1 MQMQE
6 DIENRTVALV
16 ISTGRLT
23 GLVLQSAIR
32 QLLHELERRSANK
45 EPEIPHGKQSVK
57 QLIAQNAGAS
67 NIEIND
73 SNIRAFEKIARKY
86 GVDYALRKDKTSKKP
101 RWLVFFKARDA
112 DALTAAFTEFTS
124 KVIRPEKKPS
134 ILKQLAM
141 YKDKLKAQAID
152 RMKKKDREITR

>member
-1 MQMQE
+1 MQE

-57 QLIAQNAGAS
+57 QLIGQNAGAS

-73 SNIRAFEKIARKY
+73 SNIRVFEKIARKY

-112 DALTAAFTEFTS
+112 DALTAAFTEFTA
-124 KVIRPEKKPS
+124 KVIKPEKKPS
-134 ILKQLAM
+134 ILKQLVM
-141 YKDKLKAQAID
+141 YKEKLKVQAIG

>member
-1 MQMQE
+1 MQE
-6 DIENRTVALV
+6 DIENRTIALV
-16 ISTGRLT
+16 ISSGRLT
-23 GLVLQSAIR
+23 GRMLQSAIR
-32 QLLHELERRSANK
+32 QLLHEFERRSANK

-57 QLIAQNAGAS
+57 QLIGQNAGAS

-73 SNIRAFEKIARKY
+73 SNIRVFEKIARKY

-112 DALTAAFTEFTS
+112 DALTAAFTEFTA
-124 KVIRPEKKPS
+124 KVIKPEKKPS
-134 ILKQLAM
+134 ILKQLTM
-141 YKDKLKAQAID
+141 YKEKLKAQAID

>member
-6 DIENRTVALV
+6 DIENRTIALV
-16 ISTGRLT
+16 VSTGRMT

-57 QLIAQNAGAS
+57 QLIGQNAGAS

-73 SNIRAFEKIARKY
+73 SNIRVFEKIARKY

-112 DALTAAFTEFTS
+112 DALT
-124 KVIRPEKKPS
+124 
-134 ILKQLAM
+134 
-141 YKDKLKAQAID
+141 
-152 RMKKKDREITR
+152 

>member
-1 MQMQE
+1 MQE

-57 QLIAQNAGAS
+57 QLIGQNAGAS

-73 SNIRAFEKIARKY
+73 SNIRVFEKIARKY

-112 DALTAAFTEFTS
+112 DALTAAFTEFTA
-124 KVIRPEKKPS
+124 KVIKPEKKPS
-134 ILKQLAM
+134 ILKQLVM

>member
-1 MQMQE
+1 MQE
-6 DIENRTVALV
+6 DIENRTIALV
-16 ISTGRLT
+16 VSTGRLT

-45 EPEIPHGKQSVK
+45 EPQIPHGKQSVK
-57 QLIAQNAGAS
+57 QLIGQNAGAS

-73 SNIRAFEKIARKY
+73 SNIRVFEKIARKY

-112 DALTAAFTEFTS
+112 DALTAAFTEFTA
-124 KVIRPEKKPS
+124 KVIKPQSKPS

>member
-1 MQMQE
+1 MQE
-6 DIENRTVALV
+6 DIENRTIALV
-16 ISTGRLT
+16 VSTGRLT

-57 QLIAQNAGAS
+57 QLIGQNAGAS

-73 SNIRAFEKIARKY
+73 SNIRVFEKIARKY

-112 DALTAAFTEFTS
+112 DALTAAFTEFTA
-124 KVIRPEKKPS
+124 KVINPEKKPS